1 MLTHTSRFEAY
12 FPHVDNVYSHRST
25 QTYKKKP
32 FISHY
37 WDCRLKG
44 RPPGTKKS
52 DDPTKKRRNRVSR
65 KLNLC
70 DVKIKITEY
79 FPGATLHDLDDGT
92 FVPLNGA
99 QALNGAHTVLAPA
112 GEKELRV
119 LPATLH
125 NLPAPGQKFWTIQ
138 RVNGHISISGIPGP
152 HQHTLGKSDEVKK
165 NSIQRYLA
173 KKTHEVSKVGRRE
186 AVTSTSLCVLTP

>member
-1 MLTHTSRFEAY
+1 MPRFEAY
-12 FPHVDNVYSHRST
+12 FPHIDNVYSHRST

-52 DDPTKKRRNRVSR
+52 DDPNKKRRNRVSR

-79 FPGATLHDLDDGT
+79 FPGATLHDVDDGT
-92 FVPLNGA
+92 YGPLNGE
-99 QALNGAHTVLAPA
+99 QILNGAHTVLAPP
-112 GEKELRV
+112 GERDLRV
-119 LPATLH
+119 APATSS

-138 RVNGHISISGIPGP
+138 RVNGHISISGTPGP
-152 HQHTLGKSDEVKK
+152 HQHTLAKSDEVKR

-173 KKTHEVSKVGRRE
+173 KHKNETDLVKVRYHR
-186 AVTSTSLCVLTP
+186 SLMGPMH